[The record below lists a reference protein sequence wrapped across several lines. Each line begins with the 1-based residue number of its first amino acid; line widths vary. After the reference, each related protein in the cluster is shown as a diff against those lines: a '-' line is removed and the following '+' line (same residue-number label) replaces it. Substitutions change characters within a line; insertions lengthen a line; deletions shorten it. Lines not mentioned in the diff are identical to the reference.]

1 MSAEMIPLQGYE
13 RRTDQEMTQRS
24 GDFLRQARTRR
35 TVREFSPESVPD
47 EVVANCLST
56 GMTAPSGANQQPW
69 TFVWVQ
75 DAEIRRQIREAAEA
89 EEREFYGGRAPEE
102 WLDAL
107 QPFGTDDHKPFL
119 EHAPVLVV
127 VFAEAWKQIEDDRKK
142 NYYVAESVG
151 IATGFLIAAMH
162 NAGLATLTH
171 TPSPMKF
178 LNSILG
184 RPDNER
190 PYVVLVAG
198 HPADNCQVPAITKRS
213 FDDVVVKR

>member
-1 MSAEMIPLQGYE
+1 MSAKMMRLEGYPRRSAEQMTTRSAEFLQH
-13 RRTDQEMTQRS
+13 
-24 GDFLRQARTRR
+24 ARHRR
-35 TVREFSPESVPD
+35 TVREFSADPVAD
-47 EVVANCLST
+47 DVVANCLAT

-75 DAEIRRQIREAAEA
+75 DAEIRREIRTAAEA

-119 EHAPVLVV
+119 EQAPVLVV
-127 VFAEAWKQIEDDRKK
+127 VFAESWKNIDGEKKK
-142 NYYVAESVG
+142 NYYVSESVG
-151 IATGFLIAAMH
+151 IATGFVIAAMH
-162 NAGLATLTH
+162 HAGLATLTH

-198 HPADNCQVPAITKRS
+198 HPAEDCQVPAITKRA
-213 FDDVVVKR
+213 FDDVVVRR

>member
-1 MSAEMIPLQGYE
+1 MSAEMIPLEGYE
-13 RRTDQEMTQRS
+13 RRTDELMIDRS
-24 GDFLRQARTRR
+24 LGFLQQARTRR
-35 TVREFSPESVPD
+35 TVREYSSDPVAD
-47 EVVANCLST
+47 EVVANCLKT

-75 DAEIRRQIREAAEA
+75 DADIRKQIREAAEA

-107 QPFGTDDHKPFL
+107 QPFNTDDHKPFL
-119 EHAPVLVV
+119 ETAPVLVV
-127 VFAEAWKQIEDDRKK
+127 VFAEAWKNVDGEKKK
-142 NYYVAESVG
+142 NYYVSESVG

-198 HPADNCQVPAITKRS
+198 HPAPDCQVPAITKRD
-213 FDDVVVKR
+213 FEDVVIRR